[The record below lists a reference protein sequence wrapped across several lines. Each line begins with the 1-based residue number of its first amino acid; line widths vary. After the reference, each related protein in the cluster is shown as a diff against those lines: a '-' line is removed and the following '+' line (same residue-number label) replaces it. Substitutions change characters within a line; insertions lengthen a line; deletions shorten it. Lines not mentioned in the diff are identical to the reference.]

1 MVASFTLE
9 NCVTKSTLVSS
20 CVIKVAEYHTSF
32 LRRILMR
39 FRVGMRLSA
48 LPSYGGLRPAQI
60 ICSTLAFSYMSGIR
74 PDGGGSG
81 GRGGINGVTC
91 VGCCGGRAGRGCCDW
106 CDCMGLNAGGGGGG

>member
-60 ICSTLAFSYMSGIR
+60 ICSTLAFSHMSGIR